1 MGTECNKVKNEDE
14 IKSSSGIGNC
24 RSQSPSAAEDLR
36 QSQPRSAENNNNKM
50 VAPPPPTT
58 TTATE
63 GEPPAKRM
71 KVEDSC
77 AQSDSQRM
85 VRKKGSTTAM
95 IGAHKSARPSATTSA
110 AVETASK
117 TQASINPVVQRSQNA
132 TSASSSVSPGS
143 LSVVT
148 AGNSSHDSLTE
159 PATCVTNQS
168 IAIKKKNK
176 TVSLSCSSSTVAAV
190 VTSNGLPTTAV
201 AAAAATTTTT
211 KIGSKAVATKVNTTA
226 VSPRKHQTQPLT
238 DSSSSTEITTTI
250 KITPID
256 NNNVSSDAAPLKAI
270 NYGHLRI
277 KYLGELEYMLR
288 EFRKLERQLLGAKGA
303 TQHEESTGS
312 RERREKLHS
321 FILHLEDTILQIEA
335 GCKHEDDNK
344 TTAASTIDD
353 KNING
358 RKQTPTTNGV
368 DDRYSSKA
376 CSGVD
381 GENRNKNKESS
392 DIAEVKKKQSLASS
406 ILTKGKEEEETVQ
419 KIEEHILANLL
430 PVKVRLKKQLAA
442 QQGATKNPAGMPSL
456 RRGSL
461 QPPSTRGKG
470 TFAEAAENRR
480 KEAEAARLAAQEKHE
495 RAVRN
500 VSDPTQ
506 FGKPLSGGGSSLTQK
521 LHGATLG
528 SKQRRKGSGVGSSS
542 ISRNNVLN
550 GNTTH
555 KKIQLGKSGERK
567 ILYGGMVP
575 GSTQQKSGLSAA
587 SGVHPEIII
596 SSNQHAKVSASND
609 CELSLTSAS
618 TRGPMI
624 VLKTT
629 NFESNAAAPAARTSL
644 VDAEATAT
652 TGSSKTI
659 NAKVNNIMKEVETTT
674 LDSTTQ
680 KKSAS
685 KSTSTGLSEEEKI
698 KFKQHRR
705 KRKLLRLARRN
716 ERERLKQQNPKPQ
729 PTTIVSTNET
739 PASNNS
745 TSSQA
750 RKKVFH
756 NYNKGPQKK
765 GPRVVEYTCSFCS
778 ELYSSTCDL
787 NPWWALAQHKC
798 PKCQK
803 TQIPRIDINSTANII
818 EYHPALLSHLEDG
831 GRGLNSGS
839 VQANTAQAVASGAMH
854 SSGKSSLDC
863 ESDSDLSE
871 LSDDDVSIGSLK
883 VSSLEADIQSMTP
896 SERAE
901 HETFG
906 DEYEGP
912 RLSDEHAAKLLI
924 LMGHAST
931 CPCHH
936 KCAKHRDICRS
947 TKYMM
952 LHVRDCPGTT
962 STFDVCPFPW
972 CRKVKHLL
980 YHLVSCSNPDQCQ
993 ICSPKDL
1000 PKGLESL
1007 VGLNTHRMKGFRQRM
1022 VATAK
1027 ATLKANH
1034 EKHTCKVVTKPLS
1047 TNRTASATQLNN
1059 LRKVISAAKISAT
1072 ESVALQGVAPFDANR
1087 ESVPARVA
1095 PNPFTITANA
1105 TSDHET
1111 EMSQEEIDINDEIAK
1126 LDEQLNPR
1134 PIEEG
1139 LVAIDVAQSTNSTV
1153 KIEFSSATNQLNQG
1167 PIIEEHKV
1175 KIQDLNGSIDT
1186 TNYPTSIE
1194 KSKQYENPDKNCEIS
1209 PEDEQFLPTP
1219 ISAIKMGGN
1228 DVDAPEMSDLLAPTE
1243 TEQIRFTK
1251 NSNFSDLMTKS
1262 NFNADIGSGACNISD
1277 TSDTTTNNSNMLVLN
1292 SDATIAQSTCMA
1304 LNEDHSGVLA
1314 VSIESTPDIAT
1325 VNDAAVVAAATA
1337 ADVNAENNSTAGGVK
1352 VN

>member
-36 QSQPRSAENNNNKM
+36 QSQPGSAENNDNKM
-50 VAPPPPTT
+50 VAPPPPPTTTTTTT

-117 TQASINPVVQRSQNA
+117 TRESINPVVQRSQNA

-143 LSVVT
+143 SSVVT

-419 KIEEHILANLL
+419 KIEEHILTNLL

-629 NFESNAAAPAARTSL
+629 NFESNAAAAAAPAARTSL

-756 NYNKGPQKK
+756 NYNKGPKKK

-803 TQIPRIDINSTANII
+803 TQ
-818 EYHPALLSHLEDG
+818 
-831 GRGLNSGS
+831 
-839 VQANTAQAVASGAMH
+839 
-854 SSGKSSLDC
+854 
-863 ESDSDLSE
+863 
-871 LSDDDVSIGSLK
+871 VS
-883 VSSLEADIQSMTP
+883 
-896 SERAE
+896 
-901 HETFG
+901 
-906 DEYEGP
+906 
-912 RLSDEHAAKLLI
+912 
-924 LMGHAST
+924 
-931 CPCHH
+931 
-936 KCAKHRDICRS
+936 
-947 TKYMM
+947 
-952 LHVRDCPGTT
+952 
-962 STFDVCPFPW
+962 
-972 CRKVKHLL
+972 
-980 YHLVSCSNPDQCQ
+980 
-993 ICSPKDL
+993 
-1000 PKGLESL
+1000 
-1007 VGLNTHRMKGFRQRM
+1007 
-1022 VATAK
+1022 
-1027 ATLKANH
+1027 
-1034 EKHTCKVVTKPLS
+1034 
-1047 TNRTASATQLNN
+1047 
-1059 LRKVISAAKISAT
+1059 
-1072 ESVALQGVAPFDANR
+1072 
-1087 ESVPARVA
+1087 
-1095 PNPFTITANA
+1095 
-1105 TSDHET
+1105 
-1111 EMSQEEIDINDEIAK
+1111 IAK
-1126 LDEQLNPR
+1126 L
-1134 PIEEG
+1134 
-1139 LVAIDVAQSTNSTV
+1139 TN
-1153 KIEFSSATNQLNQG
+1153 
-1167 PIIEEHKV
+1167 
-1175 KIQDLNGSIDT
+1175 
-1186 TNYPTSIE
+1186 
-1194 KSKQYENPDKNCEIS
+1194 
-1209 PEDEQFLPTP
+1209 
-1219 ISAIKMGGN
+1219 
-1228 DVDAPEMSDLLAPTE
+1228 
-1243 TEQIRFTK
+1243 
-1251 NSNFSDLMTKS
+1251 
-1262 NFNADIGSGACNISD
+1262 
-1277 TSDTTTNNSNMLVLN
+1277 
-1292 SDATIAQSTCMA
+1292 
-1304 LNEDHSGVLA
+1304 
-1314 VSIESTPDIAT
+1314 
-1325 VNDAAVVAAATA
+1325 VVY
-1337 ADVNAENNSTAGGVK
+1337 N
-1352 VN
+1352 